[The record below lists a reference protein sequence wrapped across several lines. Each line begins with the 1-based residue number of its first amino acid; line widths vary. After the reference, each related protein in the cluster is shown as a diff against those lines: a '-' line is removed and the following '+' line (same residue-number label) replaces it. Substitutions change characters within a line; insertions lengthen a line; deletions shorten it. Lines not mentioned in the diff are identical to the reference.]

1 MIKWLK
7 RIIILLL
14 VLIAVVILAI
24 ELNKKAIIKK
34 VVDSVN
40 AELTTP
46 IAYESADVS
55 FLSTFPSLGVK
66 LKNVSIDGKKDGVPA
81 LLKLGGLQVTLNIVE
96 ALQNKEAYTIKKL
109 TLADGTITAYTDR
122 NGSTN
127 YGITKE
133 SSGSS
138 NSSNV
143 SLESFDLDHI
153 NLRYI
158 DHQSSTKVSLDDIN
172 ADGSIDYLN
181 ENVDVVL
188 NYETIVD
195 GGFINDH
202 LNISGTGS
210 VNLSDNMT
218 QLSFDELRTSVND
231 LPINTSG
238 TVNLGPSGAYKVAI
252 SSPETEVKKLASLL
266 NVFYENEYRSLKSS
280 GTYDLVGTVSGN
292 SSGVYPLYDFALKLK
307 DGSLSYPSLP
317 KRIDRLDADISLS
330 NTAQTRA
337 FTDITINNVSVVSG
351 ENYMKGLGN
360 IKDLTGGYSV
370 DIDSDFELN
379 FSDLKECIPLEDGTE
394 LAGILDGRLAINT
407 SINESFGLLSDGG
420 ELFDIDLIGRDIN
433 YSSDTEVYQIEELTV
448 EGSDQSVSYKLQ
460 SANLSIAQ
468 GLEITGSLD
477 KPLSLLSDQEKTSG
491 VLNVAIAKVD
501 YIDDGTEEFES
512 ISNSYSIPKIDLIA
526 ELNIEE
532 INYSSYMIQG
542 LTGTGNISDASSK
555 LEFTADG
562 VNGNIITGKGT
573 LDKLLQYGLNG
584 DTLSGGL
591 TLYSPDLNL
600 DSFISGDTTST
611 DGVTEL
617 LPDNIDLDISYDVGK
632 ATLYGIDLTKALG
645 DLNVAG
651 EQVIMSQRAKF
662 LDGDITLSGQFDDFV
677 DGVGGVVI
685 DVDVKDVSLSK
696 TAEKI
701 KLINMILPLSKYIQ
715 GDFDM
720 VFELK
725 TDIDQNYVPD
735 LNSISAFGELKTQ
748 DGAIN
753 GFAPIDTF
761 LSFIQRSTKDKTWQ
775 IENLSRYFLV
785 EDGRVVVKEMSLK
798 RDDIRLSYEGTHGFN
813 QDIDYHVTMSLPS
826 SKFNMQKAISLL
838 ANKGILSDQ
847 LATLTEDVRVEID
860 AYVSGN
866 LLKPTVKLTDIAIA
880 KGGIR
885 ESITE
890 RITQTVEDKK
900 DEVEKT
906 VRDTLDYVRNTVID
920 SLNTIKDDIVAKKD
934 SVQQILV
941 SEIDSSKK
949 EIEGQV
955 ITIIDSLKAGNVD
968 SLTSKINDIFK
979 GQESKIEQIKDK
991 IKFPIFKKKTG
1002 N

>member
-1 MIKWLK
+1 MIKWLI
-7 RIIILLL
+7 RIVIFL
-14 VLIAVVILAI
+14 VLLIGVAILAV

-46 IAYESADVS
+46 ITYQSADVS
-55 FLSTFPSLGVK
+55 FLSTFPSLGVQ
-66 LKNVSIDGKKDGVPA
+66 LKDVSIDGVPA
-81 LLKLGGLQVTLNIVE
+81 LMELGTFQVALNIIE
-96 ALQNKEAYTIKKL
+96 ALQNKESYTIKKL
-109 TLADGTITAYTDR
+109 KLADGTITAYTDR
-122 NGSTN
+122 EGNTN
-127 YGITKE
+127 YDITKE

-143 SLESFDLDHI
+143 SLESFGLDHI

-158 DHQSSTKVSLDDIN
+158 DQQSNTKISLDDIN

-181 ENVDVVL
+181 ENIDVDL
-188 NYETIVD
+188 DYDAIVD

-202 LNISGTGS
+202 LNINGSGS
-210 VNLSDNMT
+210 VHLTDNMT
-218 QLSFDELRTSVND
+218 ELSFEQLKTSIND

-238 TVNLGPSGAYKVAI
+238 FVNLGPSGSYDISI

-280 GTYDLVGTVSGN
+280 GTYDLVGKLYGN
-292 SSGVYPLYDFALKLK
+292 SSGAYPIYDIALKLK
-307 DGSLSYPSLP
+307 DGSLTYPGLP
-317 KRIDRLDADISLS
+317 KSIDKLDADISLS

-337 FTDITINNVSVVSG
+337 FTDIIINNVDLASG
-351 ENYMKGLGN
+351 ENYVKGIGN
-360 IKDLTGGYSV
+360 IKSISGGYAV
-370 DIDSDFELN
+370 DVDSDFELN
-379 FSDLKECIPLEDGTE
+379 LNDLEECIPLEQGTE
-394 LAGILDGRLAINT
+394 LAGIFDGRLAINT
-407 SINESFGLLSDGG
+407 AINKSFGLLSDGG
-420 ELFDIDLIGRDIN
+420 ELFDINVIGRDIN
-433 YSSDTEVYQIEELTV
+433 YSSQTETYQIEELTV
-448 EGSDQSVSYKLQ
+448 EGSDESLSYTLQ
-460 SANLSIAQ
+460 AANLSIAQ
-468 GLEITGSLD
+468 GLDIKGSL
-477 KPLSLLSDQEKTSG
+477 KEPLTLLSDQEATTG
-491 VLNVAIAKVD
+491 VLNMAIAKID
-501 YIDDGTEEFES
+501 YIDDSTTESES
-512 ISNSYSIPKIDLIA
+512 INNSYPIPQIDLIT
-526 ELNIEE
+526 ELSIDE
-532 INYSSYMIQG
+532 INYSSYSIQG
-542 LTGTGNISDASSK
+542 LKGTGNISDASSK

-562 VNGNIITGKGT
+562 VNNNIITGKGN

-584 DTLSGGL
+584 DTLSGDL

-600 DSFISGDTTST
+600 DSFISDDTTST

-645 DLNVAG
+645 DLNIAG
-651 EQVIMSQRAKF
+651 EQVTMSQQAQF
-662 LDGDITLSGQFDDFV
+662 LDGDITLTGQFDDFV

-685 DVDVKDVSLSK
+685 DVDVKEVSLSQ
-696 TAEKI
+696 TAEKV
-701 KLINMILPLSKYIQ
+701 KLMNMILPLSKYIQ

-725 TDIDQNYVPD
+725 TDIDQNYLPD
-735 LNSISAFGELKTQ
+735 LNSISAFGQLKTK

-761 LSFIQRSTKDKTWQ
+761 LSFIQRSTTDKTWQ

-785 EDGRVVVKEMSLK
+785 EDGRVVVKEMSMT
-798 RDDIRLSYEGTHGFN
+798 RDDIQLSYEGTHGFN

-826 SKFNMQKAISLL
+826 SKFNMQKAVSLL

-866 LLKPTVKLTDIAIA
+866 LLKPRIKLTDIAIA
-880 KGGIR
+880 KGSIR

-890 RITQTVEDKK
+890 RITETVEDKK
-900 DEVEKT
+900 EEVEQT
-906 VRDTLDYVRNTVID
+906 VRDTIDHVRNTVVD
-920 SLNTIKDDIVAKKD
+920 SLNTIKDDIIAKKD
-934 SVQQILV
+934 SVQQVLV

-979 GQESKIEQIKDK
+979 GQESKIEQIKGK
-991 IKFPIFKKKTG
+991 IKFPVFKKKSG

>member
-1 MIKWLK
+1 MIKWLI
-7 RIIILLL
+7 RIVIFL
-14 VLIAVVILAI
+14 VLLIGVAILAV

-46 IAYESADVS
+46 ITYQSADVS
-55 FLSTFPSLGVK
+55 FLSTFPSLGVQ
-66 LKNVSIDGKKDGVPA
+66 LKDVSIDGVPA
-81 LLKLGGLQVTLNIVE
+81 LMELGTFQVALNIIE
-96 ALQNKEAYTIKKL
+96 ALQNKESYTIKKL
-109 TLADGTITAYTDR
+109 KLADGTITAYTDR
-122 NGSTN
+122 EGNTN
-127 YGITKE
+127 YDITKE

-143 SLESFDLDHI
+143 SLESFGLDHI

-158 DHQSSTKVSLDDIN
+158 DQQSNTKISLDDIN

-181 ENVDVVL
+181 ENIDVDL
-188 NYETIVD
+188 DYDAIVD

-202 LNISGTGS
+202 LNINGSGS
-210 VNLSDNMT
+210 VHLTDNMT
-218 QLSFDELRTSVND
+218 ELSFEQLKTSIND

-238 TVNLGPSGAYKVAI
+238 FVNLGPSGSYDISI

-280 GTYDLVGTVSGN
+280 GTYDLVGKLYGN
-292 SSGVYPLYDFALKLK
+292 SSGAYPIYDIALKLK
-307 DGSLSYPSLP
+307 DGSLTYPGLP
-317 KRIDRLDADISLS
+317 KSIDKLDADISLS

-337 FTDITINNVSVVSG
+337 FTDIIINNVDLASG
-351 ENYMKGLGN
+351 ENYVKGIGN
-360 IKDLTGGYSV
+360 IKSISGGYAV
-370 DIDSDFELN
+370 DVDSEFELN
-379 FSDLKECIPLEDGTE
+379 LNDLEECIPLEQGTE
-394 LAGILDGRLAINT
+394 LAGIFDGRLAINT
-407 SINESFGLLSDGG
+407 AINKSFGLLSDGG
-420 ELFDIDLIGRDIN
+420 ELFDINVIGRDIN
-433 YSSDTEVYQIEELTV
+433 YSSQTETYQIEELTV
-448 EGSDQSVSYKLQ
+448 IGSDESLSYTLQ
-460 SANLSIAQ
+460 AANLSIAQ
-468 GLEITGSLD
+468 GLDIKGSL
-477 KPLSLLSDQEKTSG
+477 KEPLTLLSDQEATTG
-491 VLNVAIAKVD
+491 VLNMAIAKID
-501 YIDDGTEEFES
+501 YIDDSTTESES
-512 ISNSYSIPKIDLIA
+512 INNSYPIPQIDLIT
-526 ELNIEE
+526 ELSIDE
-532 INYSSYMIQG
+532 INYSSYSIQG
-542 LTGTGNISDASSK
+542 LKGTGNISDASSK

-562 VNGNIITGKGT
+562 VNNNIITGKGN

-584 DTLSGGL
+584 DTLSGDL

-600 DSFISGDTTST
+600 DSFISDDTTST

-645 DLNVAG
+645 DLNIAG
-651 EQVIMSQRAKF
+651 EQVTMSQQAQF
-662 LDGDITLSGQFDDFV
+662 LDGDITLTGQFDDFV
-677 DGVGGVVI
+677 DGVGRVVI
-685 DVDVKDVSLSK
+685 DVDVKEVSLSQ
-696 TAEKI
+696 TAEKV
-701 KLINMILPLSKYIQ
+701 KLMNMILPLSKYIQ

-725 TDIDQNYVPD
+725 TDIDQNYLPD
-735 LNSISAFGELKTQ
+735 LNSISAFGQLKTK

-761 LSFIQRSTKDKTWQ
+761 LSFIQRSTTDKTWQ

-785 EDGRVVVKEMSLK
+785 EDGRVVVKEMSMT
-798 RDDIRLSYEGTHGFN
+798 RDDIQLSYEGTHGFN

-826 SKFNMQKAISLL
+826 SKFNMQKAVSLL

-866 LLKPTVKLTDIAIA
+866 LLKPRIKLTDIAIA
-880 KGGIR
+880 KGSIR

-890 RITQTVEDKK
+890 RITETVEDKK
-900 DEVEKT
+900 EEVEQT
-906 VRDTLDYVRNTVID
+906 VRDTIDHVRNTVVD
-920 SLNTIKDDIVAKKD
+920 SLNTIKDDIIAKKD
-934 SVQQILV
+934 SVQQVLV

-979 GQESKIEQIKDK
+979 GQESKIEQIKGK
-991 IKFPIFKKKTG
+991 IKFPVFKKKSG

>member
-1 MIKWLK
+1 MIKWLI
-7 RIIILLL
+7 RIVIFL
-14 VLIAVVILAI
+14 VLLIGVAILAV

-46 IAYESADVS
+46 ITYQSADVS
-55 FLSTFPSLGVK
+55 FLSTFPSLGIQ
-66 LKNVSIDGKKDGVPA
+66 LKDVSIDGVPA
-81 LLKLGGLQVTLNIVE
+81 LMELGTFQVALNIIE
-96 ALQNKEAYTIKKL
+96 ALQNKESYTIKKL
-109 TLADGTITAYTDR
+109 KLADGTITAYTDR
-122 NGSTN
+122 EGNTN
-127 YGITKE
+127 YDITKE

-143 SLESFDLDHI
+143 SLESFGLDHI

-158 DHQSSTKVSLDDIN
+158 DQQSNTKISLDDIN

-181 ENVDVVL
+181 ENIDVDL
-188 NYETIVD
+188 DYDAIVD

-202 LNISGTGS
+202 LNINGSGS
-210 VNLSDNMT
+210 VHLTDNMT
-218 QLSFDELRTSVND
+218 ELSFEQLKTSIND

-238 TVNLGPSGAYKVAI
+238 FVNLGPSGSYDISI

-280 GTYDLVGTVSGN
+280 GTYDLVGKLYGN
-292 SSGVYPLYDFALKLK
+292 SSGAYPIYDIALKLK
-307 DGSLSYPSLP
+307 DGSLTYPGLP
-317 KRIDRLDADISLS
+317 KSIDKLDADISLS

-337 FTDITINNVSVVSG
+337 FTDIIINNVDLASG
-351 ENYMKGLGN
+351 ENYVKGIGN
-360 IKDLTGGYSV
+360 IKSTSGGYAV
-370 DIDSDFELN
+370 DVDSEFELN
-379 FSDLKECIPLEDGTE
+379 LNDLEECIPLEQGTE
-394 LAGILDGRLAINT
+394 LAGIFDGRLAINT
-407 SINESFGLLSDGG
+407 AINKSFGLLSDGG
-420 ELFDIDLIGRDIN
+420 ELFDINVIGRDIN
-433 YSSDTEVYQIEELTV
+433 YSSQTETYQIEELTV
-448 EGSDQSVSYKLQ
+448 EGSDESLSYTLQ
-460 SANLSIAQ
+460 AANLSIAQ
-468 GLEITGSLD
+468 GLDIKGSL
-477 KPLSLLSDQEKTSG
+477 KEPLTLLSDQEATTG
-491 VLNVAIAKVD
+491 VLNMAIAKID
-501 YIDDGTEEFES
+501 YIDDSTTESES
-512 ISNSYSIPKIDLIA
+512 INNSYPIPQIDLIT
-526 ELNIEE
+526 ELSIDE
-532 INYSSYMIQG
+532 INYSSYSIQG
-542 LTGTGNISDASSK
+542 LKGTGNISDASSK

-562 VNGNIITGKGT
+562 VNNNIITGKGN

-584 DTLSGGL
+584 DTLSGDL

-600 DSFISGDTTST
+600 DSFISDDTTST

-645 DLNVAG
+645 DINIAG
-651 EQVIMSQRAKF
+651 EQVTMSQQAQF
-662 LDGDITLSGQFDDFV
+662 LDGDITLTGQFDDFV

-685 DVDVKDVSLSK
+685 DVDVKEVSLSQ
-696 TAEKI
+696 TAEKV
-701 KLINMILPLSKYIQ
+701 KLMNMILPLSKYIQ

-725 TDIDQNYVPD
+725 TDIDQNYLPD
-735 LNSISAFGELKTQ
+735 LNSISAFGQLKTK

-761 LSFIQRSTKDKTWQ
+761 LSFIQRSTTDKTWQ

-785 EDGRVVVKEMSLK
+785 EDGRVVVKEMSMT
-798 RDDIRLSYEGTHGFN
+798 RDDIQLSYEGTHGFN

-826 SKFNMQKAISLL
+826 SKFNMQKAVSLL

-866 LLKPTVKLTDIAIA
+866 LLKPRIKLTDIAIA
-880 KGGIR
+880 KGSIR

-890 RITQTVEDKK
+890 RITETVEDKK
-900 DEVEKT
+900 EEVEQT
-906 VRDTLDYVRNTVID
+906 VRDTIDHVRNTVVD
-920 SLNTIKDDIVAKKD
+920 SLNTIKDDIIAKKD
-934 SVQQILV
+934 SVQQVLV

-979 GQESKIEQIKDK
+979 GQESKIEQIKGK
-991 IKFPIFKKKTG
+991 IKFPVFKKKSG

>member
-1 MIKWLK
+1 MIKWLI
-7 RIIILLL
+7 RIVIFL
-14 VLIAVVILAI
+14 VLLIGVAILAV

-46 IAYESADVS
+46 ITYQSADVS
-55 FLSTFPSLGVK
+55 FLSTFPSLGVQ
-66 LKNVSIDGKKDGVPA
+66 LKDVSIDGVPA
-81 LLKLGGLQVTLNIVE
+81 LMELGTFQVALNIIE
-96 ALQNKEAYTIKKL
+96 ALQNKESYTIKKL
-109 TLADGTITAYTDR
+109 KLADGTITAYTDR
-122 NGSTN
+122 EGNTN
-127 YGITKE
+127 YDITKE

-143 SLESFDLDHI
+143 SLESFGLDHI

-158 DHQSSTKVSLDDIN
+158 DQQSNTKISLDDIN

-181 ENVDVVL
+181 ENIDVDL
-188 NYETIVD
+188 DYDAIVD

-202 LNISGTGS
+202 LNINGSGS
-210 VNLSDNMT
+210 VHLTDNMT
-218 QLSFDELRTSVND
+218 ELSFEQLKTSIND

-238 TVNLGPSGAYKVAI
+238 FVNLGPSGSYDISI

-280 GTYDLVGTVSGN
+280 GTYDLVGKLYGN
-292 SSGVYPLYDFALKLK
+292 SSGAYPIYDIALKLK
-307 DGSLSYPSLP
+307 DGSLTYPGLP
-317 KRIDRLDADISLS
+317 KSIDKLDADISLS

-337 FTDITINNVSVVSG
+337 FTDIIINNVDLASG
-351 ENYMKGLGN
+351 ENYVKGIGN
-360 IKDLTGGYSV
+360 IKSTSGGYAV
-370 DIDSDFELN
+370 DVDSDFELN
-379 FSDLKECIPLEDGTE
+379 LNDLEECIPLEQGTE
-394 LAGILDGRLAINT
+394 LAGIFDGRLAINT
-407 SINESFGLLSDGG
+407 AINKSFGLLSDGG
-420 ELFDIDLIGRDIN
+420 ELFDINVIGRDIN
-433 YSSDTEVYQIEELTV
+433 YSSQTETYQIEELTV
-448 EGSDQSVSYKLQ
+448 EGSDESLSYTLQ
-460 SANLSIAQ
+460 AANLSIAQ
-468 GLEITGSLD
+468 GLDIKGSL
-477 KPLSLLSDQEKTSG
+477 KEPLTLLSDQEATTG
-491 VLNVAIAKVD
+491 VLNMAIAKID
-501 YIDDGTEEFES
+501 YIDDSTTESES
-512 ISNSYSIPKIDLIA
+512 INNSYPIPQIDLIT
-526 ELNIEE
+526 ELSIDE
-532 INYSSYMIQG
+532 INYSSYSIQG
-542 LTGTGNISDASSK
+542 LKGTGNISDASSK

-562 VNGNIITGKGT
+562 VNNNIITGKGN

-584 DTLSGGL
+584 DTLSGDL

-600 DSFISGDTTST
+600 DSFISDDTTST

-645 DLNVAG
+645 DLNIAG
-651 EQVIMSQRAKF
+651 EQVTMSQQAQF
-662 LDGDITLSGQFDDFV
+662 LDGDITLTGQFDDFV
-677 DGVGGVVI
+677 NGVGGVVI
-685 DVDVKDVSLSK
+685 DVDVKEVSLSQ
-696 TAEKI
+696 TAEKV
-701 KLINMILPLSKYIQ
+701 KLMNMILPLSKYIQ

-725 TDIDQNYVPD
+725 TDIDQNYLPD
-735 LNSISAFGELKTQ
+735 LNSISAFGQLKTK

-761 LSFIQRSTKDKTWQ
+761 LSFIQRSTTDKTWQ

-785 EDGRVVVKEMSLK
+785 EDGRVVVKEMSMT
-798 RDDIRLSYEGTHGFN
+798 RDDIQLSYEGTHGFN

-826 SKFNMQKAISLL
+826 SKFNMQKAVSLL

-866 LLKPTVKLTDIAIA
+866 LLKPRIKLTDIAIA
-880 KGGIR
+880 KGSIR

-890 RITQTVEDKK
+890 RITETVEDKK
-900 DEVEKT
+900 EEVEQT
-906 VRDTLDYVRNTVID
+906 VRDTIDHVRNTVVD
-920 SLNTIKDDIVAKKD
+920 SLNTIKDDIIAKKD
-934 SVQQILV
+934 SVQQVLV

-979 GQESKIEQIKDK
+979 GQESKIEQIKGK
-991 IKFPIFKKKTG
+991 IKFPVFKKKSG

>member
-1 MIKWLK
+1 MIKWLI
-7 RIIILLL
+7 RIVIFL
-14 VLIAVVILAI
+14 VLLIGVAILAV

-46 IAYESADVS
+46 ITYQSADVS
-55 FLSTFPSLGVK
+55 FLSTFPSLGVQ
-66 LKNVSIDGKKDGVPA
+66 LKDVSIDGVPA
-81 LLKLGGLQVTLNIVE
+81 LMELGSFQVALNIIE
-96 ALQNKEAYTIKKL
+96 ALQNKESYTIKKL
-109 TLADGTITAYTDR
+109 KLADGTITAYTDR
-122 NGSTN
+122 EGNTN
-127 YGITKE
+127 YDITKE

-143 SLESFDLDHI
+143 SLESFGLDHI

-158 DHQSSTKVSLDDIN
+158 DQQSNTKISLDDIN

-181 ENVDVVL
+181 ENIDVDL
-188 NYETIVD
+188 DYDAIVD

-202 LNISGTGS
+202 LNINGSGS
-210 VNLSDNMT
+210 VHLTDNMT
-218 QLSFDELRTSVND
+218 ELSFQQLKTSIND

-238 TVNLGPSGAYKVAI
+238 FVNLGPSGSYDISI

-280 GTYDLVGTVSGN
+280 GTYDLVGKLYGN
-292 SSGVYPLYDFALKLK
+292 SSGAYPIYDIALKLK
-307 DGSLSYPSLP
+307 DGSLTYPGLP
-317 KRIDRLDADISLS
+317 KSIDKLDADISLS

-337 FTDITINNVSVVSG
+337 FTDIIINNVDLASG
-351 ENYMKGLGN
+351 ENYVKGIGN
-360 IKDLTGGYSV
+360 IKSTSGGYAV
-370 DIDSDFELN
+370 DVDSEFELN
-379 FSDLKECIPLEDGTE
+379 LNDLEECIPLEQGTE
-394 LAGILDGRLAINT
+394 LAGIFDGRLAINT
-407 SINESFGLLSDGG
+407 AINKSFGLLSDGG
-420 ELFDIDLIGRDIN
+420 ELFDINVIGRDIN
-433 YSSDTEVYQIEELTV
+433 YSSQTETYQIEELTV
-448 EGSDQSVSYKLQ
+448 EGSDESLSYTLQ
-460 SANLSIAQ
+460 AANLSIAQ
-468 GLEITGSLD
+468 GLDIKGSL
-477 KPLSLLSDQEKTSG
+477 KEPLTLLSDQEATTG
-491 VLNVAIAKVD
+491 VLNMAIAKID
-501 YIDDGTEEFES
+501 YIDDSTTESES
-512 ISNSYSIPKIDLIA
+512 INNSYPIPQIDLIT
-526 ELNIEE
+526 ELSIDE
-532 INYSSYMIQG
+532 INYSSYSIQG
-542 LTGTGNISDASSK
+542 LKGTGNISDASSK

-562 VNGNIITGKGT
+562 VNNNIITGKGN

-584 DTLSGGL
+584 DTLSGDL

-600 DSFISGDTTST
+600 DSFISDDTTST

-645 DLNVAG
+645 DLNIAG
-651 EQVIMSQRAKF
+651 EQVTMSQQAQF
-662 LDGDITLSGQFDDFV
+662 LDGDITLTGQFDDFV
-677 DGVGGVVI
+677 NGVGGVVI
-685 DVDVKDVSLSK
+685 DVDVKEVSLSQ
-696 TAEKI
+696 TAEKV
-701 KLINMILPLSKYIQ
+701 KLMNMILPLSKYIQ
-715 GDFDM
+715 GNFDM

-725 TDIDQNYVPD
+725 TDIDQNYLPD
-735 LNSISAFGELKTQ
+735 LNSISAFGQLKTK

-761 LSFIQRSTKDKTWQ
+761 LSFIQRSTTDKTWQ

-785 EDGRVVVKEMSLK
+785 EDGRVVVKEMSMT
-798 RDDIRLSYEGTHGFN
+798 RDDIQLSYEGTHGFN

-826 SKFNMQKAISLL
+826 SKFNMQKAVSLL

-866 LLKPTVKLTDIAIA
+866 LLKPRIKLTDIAIA
-880 KGGIR
+880 KGSIR

-890 RITQTVEDKK
+890 RITETVEDKK
-900 DEVEKT
+900 EEVEQT
-906 VRDTLDYVRNTVID
+906 VRDTIDHVRNTVVD
-920 SLNTIKDDIVAKKD
+920 SLNTIKDDIIAKKD
-934 SVQQILV
+934 SVQQVLV

-979 GQESKIEQIKDK
+979 GQESKIEQIKGK
-991 IKFPIFKKKTG
+991 IKFPVFKKKSE

>member
-1 MIKWLK
+1 MIKWLI
-7 RIIILLL
+7 RIVIFL
-14 VLIAVVILAI
+14 VLLIGVAILAV

-46 IAYESADVS
+46 ITYQSADVS
-55 FLSTFPSLGVK
+55 FLSTFPSLGVQ
-66 LKNVSIDGKKDGVPA
+66 LKDVSIDGVPA
-81 LLKLGGLQVTLNIVE
+81 LMELGTFQVALNIIE
-96 ALQNKEAYTIKKL
+96 ALQNKESYTIKKL
-109 TLADGTITAYTDR
+109 KLADGTITAYTDR
-122 NGSTN
+122 EGNTN
-127 YGITKE
+127 YDITKE

-143 SLESFDLDHI
+143 SLESFGLDHI

-158 DHQSSTKVSLDDIN
+158 DQQSNTKISLDDIN

-181 ENVDVVL
+181 ENIDVDL
-188 NYETIVD
+188 DYDAIVD

-202 LNISGTGS
+202 LNINGSGS
-210 VNLSDNMT
+210 VHLTDNMT
-218 QLSFDELRTSVND
+218 ELSFEQLKTSIND

-238 TVNLGPSGAYKVAI
+238 FVNLGPSGSYDISI

-280 GTYDLVGTVSGN
+280 GTYDLVGKLYGN
-292 SSGVYPLYDFALKLK
+292 SSGAYPIYDIALKLK
-307 DGSLSYPSLP
+307 DGSLTYPGLP
-317 KRIDRLDADISLS
+317 KSIDKLDADISLS

-337 FTDITINNVSVVSG
+337 FTDIIINNVDLASG
-351 ENYMKGLGN
+351 ENYVKGIGN
-360 IKDLTGGYSV
+360 IKSTSGGYAV
-370 DIDSDFELN
+370 DVDSDFELN
-379 FSDLKECIPLEDGTE
+379 LNDLEECIPLEQGTE
-394 LAGILDGRLAINT
+394 LAGIFDGRLAINT
-407 SINESFGLLSDGG
+407 AINKSFGLLSDGG
-420 ELFDIDLIGRDIN
+420 ELFDINVVGRDIN
-433 YSSDTEVYQIEELTV
+433 YSSQTETYQIEELTV
-448 EGSDQSVSYKLQ
+448 EGSDESLSYTLQ
-460 SANLSIAQ
+460 AANLSIAQ
-468 GLEITGSLD
+468 GLDIKGSL
-477 KPLSLLSDQEKTSG
+477 KEPLTLLSDQEATTG
-491 VLNVAIAKVD
+491 VLNMAIAKID
-501 YIDDGTEEFES
+501 YIDDSTTESES
-512 ISNSYSIPKIDLIA
+512 INNSYPIPQIDLIT
-526 ELNIEE
+526 ELSIDE
-532 INYSSYMIQG
+532 INYSSYSIQG
-542 LTGTGNISDASSK
+542 LKGTGNISDTSSK

-562 VNGNIITGKGT
+562 VNNNIITGKGN

-584 DTLSGGL
+584 DTLSGDL

-600 DSFISGDTTST
+600 DSFISDDTTST

-645 DLNVAG
+645 DLNIAG
-651 EQVIMSQRAKF
+651 EQVTMSQQAQF
-662 LDGDITLSGQFDDFV
+662 LDGDITLTGQFDDFV

-685 DVDVKDVSLSK
+685 DVDVKEVSLSQ
-696 TAEKI
+696 TAEKV
-701 KLINMILPLSKYIQ
+701 KLMNMILPLSKYIQ

-725 TDIDQNYVPD
+725 TDIDQNYLPD
-735 LNSISAFGELKTQ
+735 LNSISAFGQLKTK

-761 LSFIQRSTKDKTWQ
+761 LSFIQRSTTDKTWQ

-785 EDGRVVVKEMSLK
+785 EDGRVVVKEMSMT
-798 RDDIRLSYEGTHGFN
+798 RDDIQLSYEGTHGFN

-826 SKFNMQKAISLL
+826 SKFNMQKAVSLL

-866 LLKPTVKLTDIAIA
+866 LLKPRIKLTDIAIA
-880 KGGIR
+880 KGSIR

-890 RITQTVEDKK
+890 RITETVEDKK
-900 DEVEKT
+900 EEVEQT
-906 VRDTLDYVRNTVID
+906 VRDTIDHVRNTVVD
-920 SLNTIKDDIVAKKD
+920 SLNTIKDDIIAKKD
-934 SVQQILV
+934 SVQQVLV

-979 GQESKIEQIKDK
+979 GQESKIEQIKGK
-991 IKFPIFKKKTG
+991 IKFPVFKKKSG

>member
-1 MIKWLK
+1 MIKWLI
-7 RIIILLL
+7 RIVIFL
-14 VLIAVVILAI
+14 VLLIGVAILAV

-46 IAYESADVS
+46 ITYQSADVS
-55 FLSTFPSLGVK
+55 FLSTFPSLGVQ
-66 LKNVSIDGKKDGVPA
+66 LKDVSIDGVPA
-81 LLKLGGLQVTLNIVE
+81 LMELGTFQVALNIIE
-96 ALQNKEAYTIKKL
+96 ALQNKESYTIKKL
-109 TLADGTITAYTDR
+109 KLADGTITAYTDR
-122 NGSTN
+122 EGNTN
-127 YGITKE
+127 YDITKE

-143 SLESFDLDHI
+143 SLESFGLDHI

-158 DHQSSTKVSLDDIN
+158 DQQSNTKISLDDIN

-181 ENVDVVL
+181 ENIDVDL
-188 NYETIVD
+188 DYDAIVD

-202 LNISGTGS
+202 LNINGSGS
-210 VNLSDNMT
+210 VHLTDNMT
-218 QLSFDELRTSVND
+218 ELSFEQLKTSIND

-238 TVNLGPSGAYKVAI
+238 FVNLGPSGSYDISI

-280 GTYDLVGTVSGN
+280 GTYDLVGKLYGN
-292 SSGVYPLYDFALKLK
+292 SSGAYPIYDIALKLK
-307 DGSLSYPSLP
+307 DGSLTYPGLP
-317 KRIDRLDADISLS
+317 KSIDKLDADISLS

-337 FTDITINNVSVVSG
+337 FTDIIINNVDLASG
-351 ENYMKGLGN
+351 ENYVKGIGN
-360 IKDLTGGYSV
+360 IKSTSGGYAV
-370 DIDSDFELN
+370 DVDSDFELN
-379 FSDLKECIPLEDGTE
+379 LNDLEECIPLEQGTE
-394 LAGILDGRLAINT
+394 LAGIFDGRLAINT
-407 SINESFGLLSDGG
+407 AINKSFGLLSDGG
-420 ELFDIDLIGRDIN
+420 ELFDINVVGRDIN
-433 YSSDTEVYQIEELTV
+433 YSSQTETYQIEELTV
-448 EGSDQSVSYKLQ
+448 EGSDESLSYTLQ
-460 SANLSIAQ
+460 AANLSIAQ
-468 GLEITGSLD
+468 GLDIKGSL
-477 KPLSLLSDQEKTSG
+477 KEPLTLLSDQEATTG
-491 VLNVAIAKVD
+491 VLNMAIAKID
-501 YIDDGTEEFES
+501 YIDDSTTEPES
-512 ISNSYSIPKIDLIA
+512 INNSYPIPQIDLIT
-526 ELNIEE
+526 ELSIDE
-532 INYSSYMIQG
+532 INYSSYSIQG
-542 LTGTGNISDASSK
+542 LKGTGNISDTSSK

-562 VNGNIITGKGT
+562 VNNNIITGKGN

-584 DTLSGGL
+584 DTLSGDL

-600 DSFISGDTTST
+600 DSFISDDTTST

-645 DLNVAG
+645 DLNIAG
-651 EQVIMSQRAKF
+651 EQVTMSQQAQF
-662 LDGDITLSGQFDDFV
+662 LDGDITLTGQFDDFV

-685 DVDVKDVSLSK
+685 DVDVKEVSLSQ
-696 TAEKI
+696 TAEKV
-701 KLINMILPLSKYIQ
+701 KLMNMILPLSKYIQ

-725 TDIDQNYVPD
+725 TDIDQNYLPD
-735 LNSISAFGELKTQ
+735 LNSISAFGQLKTK

-761 LSFIQRSTKDKTWQ
+761 LSFIQRSTTDKTWQ

-785 EDGRVVVKEMSLK
+785 EDGRVVVKEMSMT
-798 RDDIRLSYEGTHGFN
+798 RDDIQLSYEGTHGFN

-826 SKFNMQKAISLL
+826 SKFNMQKAVSLL

-866 LLKPTVKLTDIAIA
+866 LLKPRIKLTDIAIA
-880 KGGIR
+880 KGSIR

-890 RITQTVEDKK
+890 RITETVEDKK
-900 DEVEKT
+900 EEVEQT
-906 VRDTLDYVRNTVID
+906 VRDTIDHVRNTVVD
-920 SLNTIKDDIVAKKD
+920 SLNTIKDDIIAKKD
-934 SVQQILV
+934 SVEQVLV

-979 GQESKIEQIKDK
+979 GQESKIEQIKGK
-991 IKFPIFKKKTG
+991 IKFPVFKKKSG

>member
-1 MIKWLK
+1 MIKWLI
-7 RIIILLL
+7 RIVIFL
-14 VLIAVVILAI
+14 VLLIGVAILAV

-46 IAYESADVS
+46 ITYQSADVS
-55 FLSTFPSLGVK
+55 FLSTFPSLGVQ
-66 LKNVSIDGKKDGVPA
+66 LKDVSIDGVPA
-81 LLKLGGLQVTLNIVE
+81 LMELGSFQVALNIIE
-96 ALQNKEAYTIKKL
+96 ALQNKESYTIKKL
-109 TLADGTITAYTDR
+109 KLADGTITAYTDR
-122 NGSTN
+122 EGNTN
-127 YGITKE
+127 YDITKE

-143 SLESFDLDHI
+143 SLESFGLDHI

-158 DHQSSTKVSLDDIN
+158 DQQSNTKISLDDIN

-181 ENVDVVL
+181 ENIDVDL
-188 NYETIVD
+188 DYDAIVD

-202 LNISGTGS
+202 LNINGSGS
-210 VNLSDNMT
+210 VHLTDNMT
-218 QLSFDELRTSVND
+218 ELSFQQLKTSIND

-238 TVNLGPSGAYKVAI
+238 FVNLGPSGSYDISI

-280 GTYDLVGTVSGN
+280 GTYDLVGKLYGN
-292 SSGVYPLYDFALKLK
+292 SSGAYPIYDIALKLK
-307 DGSLSYPSLP
+307 DGSLTYPGLP
-317 KRIDRLDADISLS
+317 KSIDKLDADISLS

-337 FTDITINNVSVVSG
+337 FTDIIINNVDLASG
-351 ENYMKGLGN
+351 ENYVKGIGN
-360 IKDLTGGYSV
+360 IKSTSGGYAV
-370 DIDSDFELN
+370 DVDSDFELN
-379 FSDLKECIPLEDGTE
+379 LNDLEECIPLEQGTE
-394 LAGILDGRLAINT
+394 LAGIFDGRLAINT
-407 SINESFGLLSDGG
+407 AINKSFGLLSDGG
-420 ELFDIDLIGRDIN
+420 ELFDINVIGRDIN
-433 YSSDTEVYQIEELTV
+433 YSSQTETYQIEELTV
-448 EGSDQSVSYKLQ
+448 EGSDESLSYTLQ
-460 SANLSIAQ
+460 AANLSIAQ
-468 GLEITGSLD
+468 GLDIKGSL
-477 KPLSLLSDQEKTSG
+477 KEPLTLLSDQEATTG
-491 VLNVAIAKVD
+491 VLNMAIAKID
-501 YIDDGTEEFES
+501 YIDDSTTESES
-512 ISNSYSIPKIDLIA
+512 INNSYPIPQIDLIT
-526 ELNIEE
+526 ELSIDE
-532 INYSSYMIQG
+532 INYSSYSIQG
-542 LTGTGNISDASSK
+542 LKGTGNISDASSK

-562 VNGNIITGKGT
+562 VNNNIITGKGN

-584 DTLSGGL
+584 DTLSGDL

-600 DSFISGDTTST
+600 DSFISDDTTST

-645 DLNVAG
+645 DLNIAG
-651 EQVIMSQRAKF
+651 EQVTMSQQAQF
-662 LDGDITLSGQFDDFV
+662 LDGDITLTGQFDDFV
-677 DGVGGVVI
+677 NGVGGVVI
-685 DVDVKDVSLSK
+685 DVDVKEVSLSQ
-696 TAEKI
+696 TAEKV
-701 KLINMILPLSKYIQ
+701 KLMNMILPLSKYIQ

-725 TDIDQNYVPD
+725 TDIDQNYLPD
-735 LNSISAFGELKTQ
+735 LNSISAFGQLKTK

-761 LSFIQRSTKDKTWQ
+761 LSFIQRSTTDKTWQ

-785 EDGRVVVKEMSLK
+785 EDGRVVVKEMSMT
-798 RDDIRLSYEGTHGFN
+798 RDDIQLSYEGTHGFN

-826 SKFNMQKAISLL
+826 SKFNMQKAVSLL

-866 LLKPTVKLTDIAIA
+866 LLKPRIKLTDIAIA
-880 KGGIR
+880 KGSIR

-890 RITQTVEDKK
+890 RITETVEDKK
-900 DEVEKT
+900 EEVEQT
-906 VRDTLDYVRNTVID
+906 VRDTIDHVRNTVVD
-920 SLNTIKDDIVAKKD
+920 SLNTIKDDIIAKKD
-934 SVQQILV
+934 SVQQVLV

-979 GQESKIEQIKDK
+979 GQESKIEQIKGK
-991 IKFPIFKKKTG
+991 IKFPVFKKKSE

>member
-1 MIKWLK
+1 MIKWLI
-7 RIIILLL
+7 RIVIFL
-14 VLIAVVILAI
+14 VLLIGVAILAV

-46 IAYESADVS
+46 ITYQSADVS
-55 FLSTFPSLGVK
+55 FLSTFPSLGVQ
-66 LKNVSIDGKKDGVPA
+66 LKDVSIDGVPA
-81 LLKLGGLQVTLNIVE
+81 LMELGTFQVALNIIE
-96 ALQNKEAYTIKKL
+96 ALQNKESYTIKKL
-109 TLADGTITAYTDR
+109 KLADGTITAYTDR
-122 NGSTN
+122 EGNTN
-127 YGITKE
+127 YDITKE

-143 SLESFDLDHI
+143 SLESFGLDHI

-158 DHQSSTKVSLDDIN
+158 DQQSNTKISLDDIN

-181 ENVDVVL
+181 ENIDVDL
-188 NYETIVD
+188 DYDAIVD

-202 LNISGTGS
+202 LNINGSGS
-210 VNLSDNMT
+210 VHLTDNMT
-218 QLSFDELRTSVND
+218 ELSFEQLKTSIND

-238 TVNLGPSGAYKVAI
+238 FVNLGPSGSYDISI

-280 GTYDLVGTVSGN
+280 GTYDLVGKLYGN
-292 SSGVYPLYDFALKLK
+292 SSGAYPIYDIALKLK
-307 DGSLSYPSLP
+307 DGSLTYPGLP
-317 KRIDRLDADISLS
+317 KSIDKLDADISLS

-337 FTDITINNVSVVSG
+337 FTDIIINNVDLASG
-351 ENYMKGLGN
+351 ENYVKGIGN
-360 IKDLTGGYSV
+360 IKSTSGGYAV
-370 DIDSDFELN
+370 DVDSDFELN
-379 FSDLKECIPLEDGTE
+379 LNDLEECIPLEQGTE
-394 LAGILDGRLAINT
+394 LAGIFDGRLAINT
-407 SINESFGLLSDGG
+407 AINKSFGLLSDGG
-420 ELFDIDLIGRDIN
+420 ELFDINVIGRDIN
-433 YSSDTEVYQIEELTV
+433 YSSQTETYQIEELTV
-448 EGSDQSVSYKLQ
+448 EGSDESLSYTLQ
-460 SANLSIAQ
+460 AANLSIAQ
-468 GLEITGSLD
+468 GLDIKGSL
-477 KPLSLLSDQEKTSG
+477 KEPLTLLSDQEATTG
-491 VLNVAIAKVD
+491 VLNMAIAKID
-501 YIDDGTEEFES
+501 YIDDSTTESES
-512 ISNSYSIPKIDLIA
+512 INNSYPIPQIDLIT
-526 ELNIEE
+526 ELSIDE
-532 INYSSYMIQG
+532 INYSSYSIQG
-542 LTGTGNISDASSK
+542 LKGTGNISDASSK

-562 VNGNIITGKGT
+562 VNNNIITGKGN

-584 DTLSGGL
+584 DTLSGDL

-600 DSFISGDTTST
+600 DSFISDDTTST

-645 DLNVAG
+645 DLNIAG
-651 EQVIMSQRAKF
+651 EQVTMSQQAQF
-662 LDGDITLSGQFDDFV
+662 LDGDITLTGQFDDFV

-685 DVDVKDVSLSK
+685 DVDVKEVSLSQ
-696 TAEKI
+696 TAEKV
-701 KLINMILPLSKYIQ
+701 KLMNMILPLSKYIQ

-725 TDIDQNYVPD
+725 TDIDQNYLPD
-735 LNSISAFGELKTQ
+735 LNSISAFGQLKTK

-761 LSFIQRSTKDKTWQ
+761 LSFIQRSTTDKTWQ

-785 EDGRVVVKEMSLK
+785 EDGRVVVKEMSMT
-798 RDDIRLSYEGTHGFN
+798 RDDIQLSYEGTHGFN

-826 SKFNMQKAISLL
+826 SKFNMQKAVSLL

-866 LLKPTVKLTDIAIA
+866 LLKPRIKLTDIAIA
-880 KGGIR
+880 KGSIR

-890 RITQTVEDKK
+890 RITETVEDKK
-900 DEVEKT
+900 EEVEQT
-906 VRDTLDYVRNTVID
+906 VRDTIDHVRNTVVD
-920 SLNTIKDDIVAKKD
+920 SLNTIKDDIIAKKD
-934 SVQQILV
+934 SVQQVLV

-979 GQESKIEQIKDK
+979 GQESKIEQIKGK
-991 IKFPIFKKKTG
+991 IKFPVFKKKSG

>member
-1 MIKWLK
+1 MIKWLI
-7 RIIILLL
+7 RIVIFL
-14 VLIAVVILAI
+14 VLLIGVAILAV

-46 IAYESADVS
+46 ITYQSADVS
-55 FLSTFPSLGVK
+55 FLSTFPSLGVQ
-66 LKNVSIDGKKDGVPA
+66 LKDVSIDGVPA
-81 LLKLGGLQVTLNIVE
+81 LMELGTFQVALNIIE
-96 ALQNKEAYTIKKL
+96 ALQNKESYTIKKL
-109 TLADGTITAYTDR
+109 KLADGTITAYTDR
-122 NGSTN
+122 EGNTN
-127 YGITKE
+127 YDITKE

-143 SLESFDLDHI
+143 SLESFGLDHI

-158 DHQSSTKVSLDDIN
+158 DQQSNTKISLDDIN

-181 ENVDVVL
+181 ENIDVDL
-188 NYETIVD
+188 DYDAIVD

-202 LNISGTGS
+202 LNINGSGS
-210 VNLSDNMT
+210 VHLTDNMT
-218 QLSFDELRTSVND
+218 ELSFEQLKTSIND

-238 TVNLGPSGAYKVAI
+238 FVNLGPSGSYDISI

-280 GTYDLVGTVSGN
+280 GTYDLVGKLYGN
-292 SSGVYPLYDFALKLK
+292 SSGAYPIYDIALKLK
-307 DGSLSYPSLP
+307 DGSLTYPGLP
-317 KRIDRLDADISLS
+317 KSIDKLDADISLS

-337 FTDITINNVSVVSG
+337 FTDIIINNVDLASG
-351 ENYMKGLGN
+351 ENYVKGIGN
-360 IKDLTGGYSV
+360 IKSTSGGYAV
-370 DIDSDFELN
+370 DVDSDFELN
-379 FSDLKECIPLEDGTE
+379 LNDLEECIPLEQGTE
-394 LAGILDGRLAINT
+394 LAGIFDGRLAINT
-407 SINESFGLLSDGG
+407 AINKSFGLLSDGG
-420 ELFDIDLIGRDIN
+420 ELFDINVIGRDIN
-433 YSSDTEVYQIEELTV
+433 YSSQTETYQIEELTV
-448 EGSDQSVSYKLQ
+448 EGSDESLSYTLQ
-460 SANLSIAQ
+460 AANLSIAQ
-468 GLEITGSLD
+468 GLDIKGSL
-477 KPLSLLSDQEKTSG
+477 KEPLTLLSDQEATTG
-491 VLNVAIAKVD
+491 VLNMAIAKID
-501 YIDDGTEEFES
+501 YIDDSTTESES
-512 ISNSYSIPKIDLIA
+512 INNSYPIPQIDLIT
-526 ELNIEE
+526 ELSIDE
-532 INYSSYMIQG
+532 INYSSYSIQG
-542 LTGTGNISDASSK
+542 LKGTGNISDASSK

-562 VNGNIITGKGT
+562 VNNNIITGKGN

-584 DTLSGGL
+584 DTLSGDL

-600 DSFISGDTTST
+600 DSFISDDTTST

-645 DLNVAG
+645 DLNIAG
-651 EQVIMSQRAKF
+651 EQVTMSQQAQF
-662 LDGDITLSGQFDDFV
+662 LDGDITLTGQFDDFV

-685 DVDVKDVSLSK
+685 DVDVKEVSLSQ
-696 TAEKI
+696 TAEKV
-701 KLINMILPLSKYIQ
+701 KLMNMILPLSKYIQ

-725 TDIDQNYVPD
+725 TDIDQNYLPD
-735 LNSISAFGELKTQ
+735 LNSISAFGQLKTK

-761 LSFIQRSTKDKTWQ
+761 LSFIQRSTTDKTWQ

-785 EDGRVVVKEMSLK
+785 EDGRVVVKEMSMT
-798 RDDIRLSYEGTHGFN
+798 RDDIQLSYEGTHGFN

-826 SKFNMQKAISLL
+826 SKFNMQKAVSLL

-866 LLKPTVKLTDIAIA
+866 LLKPRIKLTDIAIA
-880 KGGIR
+880 KGSIR

-890 RITQTVEDKK
+890 RITETVEDKK
-900 DEVEKT
+900 EEVEQT
-906 VRDTLDYVRNTVID
+906 VRDTIDHVRNTVVD
-920 SLNTIKDDIVAKKD
+920 SLNTIKDDIIAKKD
-934 SVQQILV
+934 SVQQVLV

-979 GQESKIEQIKDK
+979 GQESKIEKIKDK
-991 IKFPIFKKKTG
+991 IKFPIFKKKNG

>member
-1 MIKWLK
+1 MIKWLI
-7 RIIILLL
+7 RIVIFL
-14 VLIAVVILAI
+14 VLLIGVAILAV

-46 IAYESADVS
+46 ITYQSADVS
-55 FLSTFPSLGVK
+55 FLSTFPSLGVQ
-66 LKNVSIDGKKDGVPA
+66 LKDVSIDGVPA
-81 LLKLGGLQVTLNIVE
+81 LMELGTFQVALNIIE
-96 ALQNKEAYTIKKL
+96 ALQNKESYTIKKL
-109 TLADGTITAYTDR
+109 KLADGTITAYTDR
-122 NGSTN
+122 EGNTN
-127 YGITKE
+127 YDITKE

-143 SLESFDLDHI
+143 SLESFGLDHI

-158 DHQSSTKVSLDDIN
+158 DQQSNTKISLDDIN

-181 ENVDVVL
+181 ENIDVDL
-188 NYETIVD
+188 DYDAIVD

-202 LNISGTGS
+202 LNINGSGS
-210 VNLSDNMT
+210 VHLTDNMT
-218 QLSFDELRTSVND
+218 ELSFEQLKTSIND

-238 TVNLGPSGAYKVAI
+238 FVNLGPSGSYDISI

-280 GTYDLVGTVSGN
+280 GTYDLVGKLYGN
-292 SSGVYPLYDFALKLK
+292 SSGAYPIYDIALKLK
-307 DGSLSYPSLP
+307 DGSLTYPGLP
-317 KRIDRLDADISLS
+317 KSIDKLDADISLS

-337 FTDITINNVSVVSG
+337 FTDIIINNVDLASG
-351 ENYMKGLGN
+351 ENYVKGIGN
-360 IKDLTGGYSV
+360 IKSTSGGYAV
-370 DIDSDFELN
+370 DVDSEFELN
-379 FSDLKECIPLEDGTE
+379 LNDLEECIPLEQGTE
-394 LAGILDGRLAINT
+394 LAGIFDGRLAINT
-407 SINESFGLLSDGG
+407 AINKSFGLLSDGG
-420 ELFDIDLIGRDIN
+420 ELFDINVIGRDIN
-433 YSSDTEVYQIEELTV
+433 YSSQTETYQIEELTV
-448 EGSDQSVSYKLQ
+448 EGSDESLSYTLQ
-460 SANLSIAQ
+460 AANLSIAQ
-468 GLEITGSLD
+468 GLDIKGSL
-477 KPLSLLSDQEKTSG
+477 KEPLTLLSDQEATTG
-491 VLNVAIAKVD
+491 VLNMAIAKID
-501 YIDDGTEEFES
+501 YIDDSTTESES
-512 ISNSYSIPKIDLIA
+512 INNSYPIPQIDLIT
-526 ELNIEE
+526 ELSIDE
-532 INYSSYMIQG
+532 INYSSYSIQG
-542 LTGTGNISDASSK
+542 LKGTGNISDASSK

-562 VNGNIITGKGT
+562 VNNNIITGKGN

-584 DTLSGGL
+584 DTLSGDL

-600 DSFISGDTTST
+600 DSFISDDTTST

-645 DLNVAG
+645 DLNIAG
-651 EQVIMSQRAKF
+651 EQVTMSQQAQF
-662 LDGDITLSGQFDDFV
+662 LDGDITLTGQFDDFV

-685 DVDVKDVSLSK
+685 DVDVKEVSLSQ
-696 TAEKI
+696 TAEKV
-701 KLINMILPLSKYIQ
+701 KLMNMILPLSKYIQ

-725 TDIDQNYVPD
+725 TDIDQNYLPD
-735 LNSISAFGELKTQ
+735 LNSISAFGQLKTK

-761 LSFIQRSTKDKTWQ
+761 LSFIQRSTTDKTWQ

-785 EDGRVVVKEMSLK
+785 EDGRVVVKEMSMT
-798 RDDIRLSYEGTHGFN
+798 RDDIQLSYEGTHGFN

-826 SKFNMQKAISLL
+826 SKFNMQKAVSLL

-866 LLKPTVKLTDIAIA
+866 LLKPRIKLTDIAIA
-880 KGGIR
+880 KGSIR

-890 RITQTVEDKK
+890 RITETVEDKK
-900 DEVEKT
+900 EEVEQT
-906 VRDTLDYVRNTVID
+906 VRDTIDHVRNTVVD
-920 SLNTIKDDIVAKKD
+920 SLNTIKDDIIAKKD
-934 SVQQILV
+934 SVQQVLV

-979 GQESKIEQIKDK
+979 GQESKIEQIKGK
-991 IKFPIFKKKTG
+991 IKFPVFKKKSG

>member
-1 MIKWLK
+1 MIKWLI
-7 RIIILLL
+7 RIVIFL
-14 VLIAVVILAI
+14 VLLIGVAILAV

-46 IAYESADVS
+46 ITYQSADVS
-55 FLSTFPSLGVK
+55 FLSTFPSLGIQ
-66 LKNVSIDGKKDGVPA
+66 LKDVSIDGVPA
-81 LLKLGGLQVTLNIVE
+81 LMELGTFQVALNIIE
-96 ALQNKEAYTIKKL
+96 ALQNKESYTIKKL
-109 TLADGTITAYTDR
+109 KLADGTITAYTDR
-122 NGSTN
+122 EGNTN
-127 YGITKE
+127 YDITKE

-143 SLESFDLDHI
+143 SLESFGLDHI

-158 DHQSSTKVSLDDIN
+158 DQQSNTKISLDDIN

-181 ENVDVVL
+181 ENIDVDL
-188 NYETIVD
+188 DYDAIVD

-202 LNISGTGS
+202 LNINGSGS
-210 VNLSDNMT
+210 VHLTDNMT
-218 QLSFDELRTSVND
+218 ELSFEQLKTSIND

-238 TVNLGPSGAYKVAI
+238 FVNLGPSGSYDISI

-280 GTYDLVGTVSGN
+280 GTYDLVGKLYGN
-292 SSGVYPLYDFALKLK
+292 SSGAYPIYDIALKLK
-307 DGSLSYPSLP
+307 DGSLTYPGLP
-317 KRIDRLDADISLS
+317 KSIDKLDADISLS

-337 FTDITINNVSVVSG
+337 FTDIIINNVDLASG
-351 ENYMKGLGN
+351 ENYVKGIGN
-360 IKDLTGGYSV
+360 IKSTSGGYAV
-370 DIDSDFELN
+370 DVDSEFELN
-379 FSDLKECIPLEDGTE
+379 LNDLEECIPLEQGTE
-394 LAGILDGRLAINT
+394 LAGIFDGRLAINT
-407 SINESFGLLSDGG
+407 AINKSFGLLSDGG
-420 ELFDIDLIGRDIN
+420 ELFDINVIGRDIN
-433 YSSDTEVYQIEELTV
+433 YSSQTETYQIEELTV
-448 EGSDQSVSYKLQ
+448 EGSDESLSYTLQ
-460 SANLSIAQ
+460 AANLSIAQ
-468 GLEITGSLD
+468 GLDIKGSL
-477 KPLSLLSDQEKTSG
+477 KEPLTLLSDQEATTG
-491 VLNVAIAKVD
+491 VLNMAIAKID
-501 YIDDGTEEFES
+501 YIDDSTTESES
-512 ISNSYSIPKIDLIA
+512 INNSYPIPQIDLIT
-526 ELNIEE
+526 ELSIDE
-532 INYSSYMIQG
+532 INYSSYSIQG
-542 LTGTGNISDASSK
+542 LKGTGNISDASSK

-562 VNGNIITGKGT
+562 VNNNIITGKGN

-584 DTLSGGL
+584 DTLSGDL

-600 DSFISGDTTST
+600 DSFISDDTTST

-645 DLNVAG
+645 DLNIAG
-651 EQVIMSQRAKF
+651 EQVTMSQQAQF
-662 LDGDITLSGQFDDFV
+662 LDGDITLTGQFDDFV

-685 DVDVKDVSLSK
+685 DVDVKEVSLSQ
-696 TAEKI
+696 TAEKV
-701 KLINMILPLSKYIQ
+701 KLMNMILPLSKYIQ

-725 TDIDQNYVPD
+725 TDIDQNYLPD
-735 LNSISAFGELKTQ
+735 LNSISAFGQLKTK

-761 LSFIQRSTKDKTWQ
+761 LSFIQRSTTDKTWQ

-785 EDGRVVVKEMSLK
+785 EDGRVVVKEMSMT
-798 RDDIRLSYEGTHGFN
+798 RDDIQLSYEGTHGFN

-826 SKFNMQKAISLL
+826 SKFNMQKAVSLL

-866 LLKPTVKLTDIAIA
+866 LLKPRIKLTDIAIA
-880 KGGIR
+880 KGSIR

-890 RITQTVEDKK
+890 RITETVEDKK
-900 DEVEKT
+900 EEVEQT
-906 VRDTLDYVRNTVID
+906 VRDTIDHVRNTVVD
-920 SLNTIKDDIVAKKD
+920 SLNTIKDDIIAKKD
-934 SVQQILV
+934 SVQQVLV

-979 GQESKIEQIKDK
+979 GQESKIEQIKGK
-991 IKFPIFKKKTG
+991 IKFPVFKKKSG

>member
-1 MIKWLK
+1 MIKWLI
-7 RIIILLL
+7 RIVIFL
-14 VLIAVVILAI
+14 VLLIGVAILAV

-46 IAYESADVS
+46 ITYQSADVS
-55 FLSTFPSLGVK
+55 FLSTFPSLGIQ
-66 LKNVSIDGKKDGVPA
+66 LKDVSIDGVPA
-81 LLKLGGLQVTLNIVE
+81 LMELGTFQVALNIIE
-96 ALQNKEAYTIKKL
+96 ALQNKESYTIKKL
-109 TLADGTITAYTDR
+109 KLADGTITAYTDR
-122 NGSTN
+122 EGNTN
-127 YGITKE
+127 YDITKE

-143 SLESFDLDHI
+143 SLESFGLDHI

-158 DHQSSTKVSLDDIN
+158 DQQSNTKISLDDIN

-181 ENVDVVL
+181 ENIDVDL
-188 NYETIVD
+188 DYDAIVD

-202 LNISGTGS
+202 LNINGSGS
-210 VNLSDNMT
+210 VHLTDNMT
-218 QLSFDELRTSVND
+218 ELSFEQLKTSIND

-238 TVNLGPSGAYKVAI
+238 FVNLGPSGSYDISI

-280 GTYDLVGTVSGN
+280 GTYDLVGKLYGN
-292 SSGVYPLYDFALKLK
+292 SSGAYPIYDIALKLK
-307 DGSLSYPSLP
+307 DGSLTYPGLP
-317 KRIDRLDADISLS
+317 KSIDKLDADISLS

-337 FTDITINNVSVVSG
+337 FTDIIINNVDLASG
-351 ENYMKGLGN
+351 ENYVKGIGN
-360 IKDLTGGYSV
+360 IKSTSGGYAV
-370 DIDSDFELN
+370 DVDSDFELN
-379 FSDLKECIPLEDGTE
+379 LNDLEECIPLEQGTE
-394 LAGILDGRLAINT
+394 LAGIFDGRLAINT
-407 SINESFGLLSDGG
+407 AINKSFGLLSDGG
-420 ELFDIDLIGRDIN
+420 ELFDINVIGRDIN
-433 YSSDTEVYQIEELTV
+433 YSSQTETYQIEELTV
-448 EGSDQSVSYKLQ
+448 EGSDESLSYTLQ
-460 SANLSIAQ
+460 AANLSIAQ
-468 GLEITGSLD
+468 GLDIKGSL
-477 KPLSLLSDQEKTSG
+477 KEPLTLLSDQEATTG
-491 VLNVAIAKVD
+491 VLNMAIAKID
-501 YIDDGTEEFES
+501 YIDDSTTEPES
-512 ISNSYSIPKIDLIA
+512 INNSYPIPQIDLIT
-526 ELNIEE
+526 ELSIDE
-532 INYSSYMIQG
+532 INYSSYSIQG
-542 LTGTGNISDASSK
+542 LKGTGNISDASSK

-562 VNGNIITGKGT
+562 VNNNIITGKGN

-584 DTLSGGL
+584 DTLSGDL

-600 DSFISGDTTST
+600 DSFISDDTTST

-645 DLNVAG
+645 DLNIAG
-651 EQVIMSQRAKF
+651 EQVTMSQQAQF
-662 LDGDITLSGQFDDFV
+662 LDGDITLTGQFDDFV

-685 DVDVKDVSLSK
+685 DVDVKEVSLSQ
-696 TAEKI
+696 TAEKV
-701 KLINMILPLSKYIQ
+701 KLMNMILPLSKYIQ

-725 TDIDQNYVPD
+725 TDIDQNYLPD
-735 LNSISAFGELKTQ
+735 LNSISAFGQLKTK

-761 LSFIQRSTKDKTWQ
+761 LSFIQRSTTDKTWQ

-785 EDGRVVVKEMSLK
+785 EDGRVVVKEMSMT
-798 RDDIRLSYEGTHGFN
+798 RDDIQLSYEGTHGFN

-826 SKFNMQKAISLL
+826 SKFNMQKAVSLL

-866 LLKPTVKLTDIAIA
+866 LLKPRIKLTDIAIA
-880 KGGIR
+880 KGSIR

-890 RITQTVEDKK
+890 RITETVEDKK
-900 DEVEKT
+900 EEVEQT
-906 VRDTLDYVRNTVID
+906 VRDTIDHVRNTVVD
-920 SLNTIKDDIVAKKD
+920 SLNTIKDDIIAKKD
-934 SVQQILV
+934 SVQQVLV

-979 GQESKIEQIKDK
+979 GQESKIEQIKGK
-991 IKFPIFKKKTG
+991 IKFPVFKKKSG